1 MWADAH
7 AERQEDSMNG
17 VIRGAS
23 ILTGGTALVFAAAA
37 CGGGPPSTTSGGA
50 PSTISGTSAP
60 PQASSPAAQ
69 SPASS
74 QSVPIQFTDA
84 DPTAGVGSYK
94 YSITLGNITEQTTIT
109 PTGNAPIDAPP
120 GQVILVATVTLTNS
134 TSQQEP
140 GVESSQLWGIP
151 NLVFAIP
158 QSAAGFDGMKLITFT
173 QASWQKWNGVS
184 FQPPPKGPQCYVS
197 TPAPTYAG
205 TPGTLEKTYGGY
217 CAAVEASVT
226 KPNIAQA
233 SPDGTAD
240 GTAPQLAP
248 GGSQQFTFYDGPVP
262 QGIKDVQVLV
272 TDQSGMNSWKLLG

>member
-1 MWADAH
+1 MAREVGQNAKGGKV
-7 AERQEDSMNG
+7 NI

-37 CGGGPPSTTSGGA
+37 CGGGAPSTTSGGA
-50 PSTISGTSAP
+50 PSTTSGTSAP
-60 PQASSPAAQ
+60 PQASSSAAQ
-69 SPASS
+69 SPAAS
-74 QSVPIQFTDA
+74 QSVPFQFTDA
-84 DPTAGVGSYK
+84 DPTAGVASYK

-140 GVESSQLWGIP
+140 GVESNQSWGAP
-151 NLVFAIP
+151 NLAFAVP
-158 QSAAGFDGMKLITFT
+158 QSAAGADGMKLITFT
-173 QASWQKWNGVS
+173 QASWQAWTAGSAN
-184 FQPPPKGPQCYVS
+184 PPPKGTQCYVS
-197 TPAPTYAG
+197 SSTPG
-205 TPGTLEKTYGGY
+205 DPGTLEKKYGGY

-226 KPNIAQA
+226 SPNIAQA
-233 SPDGTAD
+233 SPDGDAS

-262 QGIKDVQVLV
+262 QGIKGVRVVV
-272 TDQSGMNSWKLLG
+272 TDQSGMNSGDWKLLG

>member
-23 ILTGGTALVFAAAA
+23 VLAGGTALVFAAAA
-37 CGGGPPSTTSGGA
+37 CGGGAPSTPSGGA
-50 PSTISGTSAP
+50 PSTISGLSAP
-60 PQASSPAAQ
+60 PHAGRSASQSPAAGH
-69 SPASS
+69 
-74 QSVPIQFTDA
+74 SVPFQFTDA
-84 DPTAGVGSYK
+84 DPMAGVASYK
-94 YSITLGNITEQTTIT
+94 YSITLSNITEQTTIT
-109 PTGNAPIDAPP
+109 PTGNAPYDAPP
-120 GQVILVATVTLTNS
+120 GQVVLVATVTLTNS

-140 GVESSQLWGIP
+140 GVESGQLWGVP
-151 NLVFAIP
+151 NLVFAVP
-158 QSAAGFDGMKLITFT
+158 RSAAGSDGMKLITFT

-184 FQPPPKGPQCYVS
+184 FNSPPKGPQCYVS
-197 TPAPTYAG
+197 TPAPNYAG

-226 KPNIAQA
+226 QPHIAQA

-240 GTAPQLAP
+240 ATVPQLAP

-262 QGIKDVQVLV
+262 QGIKDVRVLV

>member
-1 MWADAH
+1 
-7 AERQEDSMNG
+7 MNG

-37 CGGGPPSTTSGGA
+37 CGGGAPSTTSGRA

-60 PQASSPAAQ
+60 PQASTSASQSPAAGHG
-69 SPASS
+69 
-74 QSVPIQFTDA
+74 VPFQFTDA
-84 DPTAGVGSYK
+84 DPTAGVASYE

-134 TSQQEP
+134 TRQQEP
-140 GVESSQLWGIP
+140 GVESSQLWGAP
-151 NLVFAIP
+151 NLAFAVP
-158 QSAAGFDGMKLITFT
+158 QSAAGSDGMKLITFT
-173 QASWQKWNGVS
+173 KASWQKWNGVT
-184 FQPPPKGPQCYVS
+184 FQPAPKGPQCYVKS
-197 TPAPTYAG
+197 SGPTYSG

-233 SPDGTAD
+233 SPDGDAS
-240 GTAPQLAP
+240 GTVPQLAP

-262 QGIKDVQVLV
+262 QSIKDVHVLV
-272 TDQSGMNSWKLLG
+272 TDQSSMNTGDWKLLG

>member
-1 MWADAH
+1 V
-7 AERQEDSMNG
+7 NI

-37 CGGGPPSTTSGGA
+37 CGGAPSTTNS
-50 PSTISGTSAP
+50 TSAP
-60 PQASSPAAQ
+60 PGASSSAAQ
-69 SPASS
+69 SPASGH
-74 QSVPIQFTDA
+74 SVAFQFTDA
-84 DPTAGVGSYK
+84 AGLDAVGAASYK
-94 YSITLGNITEQTTIT
+94 YRITLGNITEQTSIT
-109 PTGNAPIDAPP
+109 PTGNAPYDAPP
-120 GQVILVATVTLTNS
+120 GQVVLVATVTLTNS

-217 CAAVEASVT
+217 CAAVEASAT
-226 KPNIAQA
+226 HPNIAQA

>member
-7 AERQEDSMNG
+7 AERQGDSMNG
-17 VIRGAS
+17 VIRGAT

-37 CGGGPPSTTSGGA
+37 CGGGA
-50 PSTISGTSAP
+50 HSTISGTSAP

-84 DPTAGVGSYK
+84 DPTAGVASYK
-94 YSITLGNITEQTTIT
+94 YSITLCNITKQTTIT

-140 GVESSQLWGIP
+140 GVESNQTWGLT
-151 NLVFAIP
+151 NLAFAIP
-158 QSAAGFDGMKLITFT
+158 QSAAGTDGMKLITFT

-184 FQPPPKGPQCYVS
+184 FQPPPKGPQCYLS

-233 SPDGTAD
+233 SPDGNSSATV
-240 GTAPQLAP
+240 PQLAP

-262 QGIKDVQVLV
+262 QSIKDVQVLV
-272 TDQSGMNSWKLLG
+272 TDQSGMSSWKLLG